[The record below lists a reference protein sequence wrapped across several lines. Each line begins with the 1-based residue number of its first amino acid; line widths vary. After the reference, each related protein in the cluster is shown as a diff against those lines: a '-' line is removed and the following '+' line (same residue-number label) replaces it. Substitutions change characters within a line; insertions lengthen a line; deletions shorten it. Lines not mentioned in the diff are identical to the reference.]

1 MNYSKLK
8 LLEESWVKS
17 HSSRPK
23 QQVCALGLHA
33 LSLAPEVFQG
43 RMDDVSG
50 YLQEKHACD
59 LAKSIKNTRFHL
71 EPMIVFWID
80 GNYYIIDGHH
90 RYEAYNR
97 CEHDVPELM
106 AQIPVDEFRGTFHEA
121 KILSATA
128 NTKNKLPME
137 TIEKREIAWQFLN
150 LGKDYYVSQV
160 NITVI
165 TGVTKNTVTKYKKLM
180 EDYVKEG
187 LNPKDY
193 SLKEALDGVRE
204 SVDYNEDWE
213 DSQAEIKANLLR
225 KLMGPIGRSH
235 PEIMAKTLMIY
246 LGKDIAGQLVRRMAY
261 DLSIEIVDDEN
272 AEF

>member
-1 MNYSKLK
+1 MNYSKVK
-8 LLEESWVKS
+8 ILEERWEKS
-17 HSSRPK
+17 QAARPM
-23 QQVCALGLHA
+23 QQVRALGLHA

-43 RMDDVSG
+43 RMADVSG

-59 LAKSIKNTRFHL
+59 LAKSIKNTRTHL
-71 EPMIVFWID
+71 EPMTVFWID

-90 RYEAYNR
+90 RYEAYSR

-128 NTKNKLPME
+128 NTRNKLPME
-137 TIEKREIAWQFLN
+137 TIEKREMAWQLLN

-160 NITVI
+160 NITVM
-165 TGVTKNTVTKYKKLM
+165 TSVTKNTVTKYKKLM
-180 EDYVKEG
+180 EDYLKEG

-193 SLKEALDGVRE
+193 SLKEALEGVRE

-213 DSQAEIKANLLR
+213 DGQAEIKANLLR
-225 KLMGPIGRSH
+225 KFMGSIGRSH
-235 PEIMAKTLMIY
+235 PEIMAKALMIY
-246 LGKDIAGQLVRRMAY
+246 LGESSATQVVMNMAY
-261 DLSIEIVDDEN
+261 GLSIKIADDEY
-272 AEF
+272 ADF